1 MRKILNIHFSLI
13 NEKNIDNL
21 HYNYGGNK
29 PTYLL
34 GILKMLHK
42 C

>member
-1 MRKILNIHFSLI
+1 MRKILNLHFSLI
-13 NEKNIDNL
+13 HEKNINNL
-21 HYNYGGNK
+21 HYNCGGKK
-29 PTYLL
+29 PIYFL